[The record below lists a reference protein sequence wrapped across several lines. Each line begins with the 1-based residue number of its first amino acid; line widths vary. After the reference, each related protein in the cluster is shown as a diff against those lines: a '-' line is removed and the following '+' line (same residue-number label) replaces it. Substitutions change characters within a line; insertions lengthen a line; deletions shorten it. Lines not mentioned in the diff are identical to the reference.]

1 MPSKEDYLDLSEKVS
16 SLKERRAIL
25 ASNEE
30 KKANE
35 RKELLEEL
43 VKFGVDP
50 EKPLEEIERLEKEI
64 SDEYERAKKAVD
76 QFEVALDAAT
86 GQSVSTDVVE
96 DTTFEVTADL
106 NAEGQLAAAVDAEK
120 LSEPVIKGPEGDLPH
135 SDDLDLE

>member
-1 MPSKEDYLDLSEKVS
+1 MPSKEDYLELSEKVS

-50 EKPLEEIERLEKEI
+50 NNPAKETQRLELEI
-64 SDEYERAKKAVD
+64 ASEYEQAKKAVD
-76 QFEVALDAAT
+76 QFERDLNAAT
-86 GQSVSTDVVE
+86 GQTPHLADEEASEQRATVAGDVIGVE
-96 DTTFEVTADL
+96 
-106 NAEGQLAAAVDAEK
+106 
-120 LSEPVIKGPEGDLPH
+120 SEHGSIP
-135 SDDLDLE
+135 DDVNLD